1 MINKKSVPSISSGA
15 GPASN
20 FLNSAVTIK
29 GSFSSENDAT
39 IAGTI
44 HGDVHIKGILKIE
57 KNGFV
62 KGKIFA
68 TNVDIAGKVEG
79 VIHCEKLANL
89 RNTANIK
96 ADIHTK
102 SLQVDADALIQGQI
116 QMTQNGQSV
125 SQK

>member
-1 MINKKSVPSISSGA
+1 MINKKSVPTISSGS

-20 FLNSAVTIK
+20 FLNNAVTIK

-68 TNVDIAGKVEG
+68 TNVDIAGRVEG
-79 VIHCEKLANL
+79 VIHCEKLAIL
-89 RNTANIK
+89 RNTADIK
-96 ADIHTK
+96 ADIHTR
-102 SLQVDADALIQGQI
+102 SLQVDADAVIQGQI
-116 QMTQNGQSV
+116 QMTQNGQSPV
-125 SQK
+125 KK